1 MSLLNISDFT
11 LDLTTGS
18 KARLL
23 DEISLTVEEGET
35 VGLVGESGSGKS
47 LTARSALGLLPGL
60 SETSGSVVLDKTD
73 VLTASSAQV
82 LALRRGTASMV
93 FQDPRSGINPM
104 RRIGDYLAES
114 LILCNGWS
122 RADAAERAL
131 ELLRSVGLPR
141 PEAHLNQ
148 YPHELSGGMLQRVMI
163 AGALSTS
170 PRLLI
175 CDEPTTALDVTT
187 QAEIIGVL
195 TEQQAQRGMG
205 MLFITHDL
213 NLASALC
220 DRVYVLN
227 SGQVVEHGGV
237 KDVFTNPQAAYT
249 QQLVAATPS
258 VFTRAI
264 SVISPAESAAFV
276 ETGPASTASVTAP
289 SASSASAQPTGVM
302 LEARSL
308 SKTYYVKGNDP
319 LIAVNNV
326 SLSVVRGDALA
337 VVGESGSGKSTLAR
351 MIVGL
356 EQADTGDIL
365 VAGVTRASGG
375 RNGRVRTKAERLERA
390 RTVQI
395 VFQDP
400 YLSLDP
406 RILAGAAVEDALR
419 LHTPLSHAESRTR
432 VLALFDQ
439 VGLGEK
445 HANARP
451 RTLSGGQR
459 QRVAIARALAVG
471 PDVLV
476 LDEATSALDVSV
488 QAQVLEVVDEIR
500 RQRGL
505 TLLFVSHDLAVVRK
519 VCETTMVMRR
529 GEIVE
534 HGQTADLLENPQH
547 PYTQLLLDSIPRPE
561 WEVQVEQAS

>member
-1 MSLLNISDFT
+1 MSILKISDFS
-11 LDLTTGS
+11 LELTTGS
-18 KARLL
+18 QACLL
-23 DEISLTVEEGET
+23 DAVSLSVEEGET

-47 LTARSALGLLPGL
+47 LTARAALGLLPGR
-60 SETSGSVVLDKTD
+60 TRISGSVVLDGTD
-73 VLTASSAQV
+73 VFSAGPSQV
-82 LALRRGTASMV
+82 LALRRSTASMV

-104 RRIGDYLAES
+104 RSIGDYLTES
-114 LILCNGWS
+114 LILCNKWS
-122 RADAAERAL
+122 KADASQRAL

-141 PEAHLNQ
+141 PEAHLAQ
-148 YPHELSGGMLQRVMI
+148 FPHELSGGMLQRVMI

-195 TEQQAQRGMG
+195 TEQQAQHGMG

-220 DRVYVLN
+220 DRIYVLN
-227 SGQVVEHGGV
+227 AGTVVEHGGV
-237 KDVFTNPQAAYT
+237 QEVFTNPQSAYT

-258 VFTRAI
+258 VFTRTV
-264 SVISPAESAAFV
+264 SVINPTRSAAALRPAPEPESAR
-276 ETGPASTASVTAP
+276 PA
-289 SASSASAQPTGVM
+289 VM

-308 SKTYYVKGNDP
+308 SKTYYVKGNPP
-319 LIAVNNV
+319 LVAVNNV
-326 SLSVVRGDALA
+326 TLAVPRGDALA

-356 EQADTGDIL
+356 EQADAGDIL
-365 VAGVTRASGG
+365 VAGVSRAAHSRTR
-375 RNGRVRTKAERLERA
+375 AERLDRA

-406 RILAGAAVEDALR
+406 RIIAGAAVEDALR
-419 LHTPLSHAESRTR
+419 LHNKLSHAQSRSQ

-471 PDVLV
+471 PEVLV

-488 QAQVLEVVDEIR
+488 QAQVLEVVQEIR
-500 RQRGL
+500 RKRGL
-505 TLLFVSHDLAVVRK
+505 TLLFISHDLAVVRK

-529 GEIVE
+529 GDIVE
-534 HGQTADLLENPQH
+534 HGQTKNLLENPQH

-561 WEVQVEQAS
+561 WELDQPEVPLAPNTSSAQIIGA

>member
-23 DEISLTVEEGET
+23 DAVTLNVAEGET

-47 LTARSALGLLPGL
+47 LTARSALGLLPGFA
-60 SETSGSVVLDKTD
+60 ETSGSVVLDGTD
-73 VLTASSAQV
+73 VLSATSSQV

-93 FQDPRSGINPM
+93 FQDPRSGINPL
-104 RRIGDYLAES
+104 RRIGDYLTES

-122 RADAAERAL
+122 KADAYKRAL

-148 YPHELSGGMLQRVMI
+148 FPHELSGGMLQRVMI

-220 DRVYVLN
+220 DRIYVLN
-227 SGQVVEHGGV
+227 GGKVVEKGAV
-237 KDVFTNPQAAYT
+237 KEVFTNPQAAYT

-258 VFTRAI
+258 VFTRAV
-264 SVISPAESAAFV
+264 SVISPARSAAFV
-276 ETGPASTASVTAP
+276 QAAHAQESGQP
-289 SASSASAQPTGVM
+289 SVM
-302 LEARSL
+302 LEGRSL
-308 SKTYYVKGNDP
+308 SKTYYVKGNAP
-319 LIAVNNV
+319 LVAVNDV
-326 SLSVVRGDALA
+326 SLSVPRGDALA

-365 VAGVTRASGG
+365 VAGVSRAAQAHS
-375 RNGRVRTKAERLERA
+375 KAERLERA

-419 LHTPLSHAESRTR
+419 LHTKLSHAESRAK

-500 RQRGL
+500 RERGL

-561 WEVQVEQAS
+561 WETDRPRHSAALTDPVAEPA

>member
-23 DEISLTVEEGET
+23 DAISLSVEEGET

-47 LTARSALGLLPGL
+47 LTARAVLGLLPGRA
-60 SETSGSVVLDKTD
+60 ETSGSVVLDGTD
-73 VLTASSAQV
+73 VLTATSSQV

-93 FQDPRSGINPM
+93 FQDPRSGINPL
-104 RRIGDYLAES
+104 RRIGDYLTES

-122 RADAAERAL
+122 KADAYQRAL

-148 YPHELSGGMLQRVMI
+148 FPHELSGGMLQRVMI

-195 TEQQAQRGMG
+195 SEQQAERGMG

-220 DRVYVLN
+220 DRIYVLN
-227 SGQVVEHGGV
+227 GGVVVEKGGV
-237 KDVFTNPQAAYT
+237 KEVFTNPQAAYT

-258 VFTRAI
+258 VFTRAV
-264 SVISPAESAAFV
+264 SVISAAQSAA
-276 ETGPASTASVTAP
+276 SVRRAEAHTEAAAAATSVGSP
-289 SASSASAQPTGVM
+289 AQPAIM
-302 LEARSL
+302 LEGKSL
-308 SKTYYVKGNDP
+308 SKTYYVKGNEP

-326 SLSVVRGDALA
+326 SLSVPRGDALA

-356 EQADTGDIL
+356 EQADEGDIL
-365 VAGVTRASGG
+365 VAGVSRAAPA
-375 RNGRVRTKAERLERA
+375 RTKAERLERA

-419 LHTPLSHAESRTR
+419 LHTKLSHAESRAK
-432 VLALFDQ
+432 VLSLFDQ

-500 RQRGL
+500 RERGL

-534 HGQTADLLENPQH
+534 HGQTIDLLENPQH
-547 PYTQLLLDSIPRPE
+547 AYTQLLLDSIPRPE
-561 WEVQVEQAS
+561 WEADTPRFADAATPA